1 MIKNSLIDCGTYETN
16 CGNALMGDGS
26 SKMVAYVTCGMNGFV
41 SHYDIKEEYYAGKNC
56 QGDMTAT
63 YKYLYRT
70 KEYSDQTDKSNC
82 LTFFI

>member
-1 MIKNSLIDCGTYETN
+1 
-16 CGNALMGDGS
+16 MGDGS

-70 KEYSDQTDKSNC
+70 KKYSDQTDKSNC
-82 LTFFI
+82 ISSFI